1 MRAAPDPR
9 QAARRLTAGL
19 SLVAGCVLLFFGIAV
34 RLLSEK
40 LVLGILFRVLKGER
54 SAAAARGVLGCARA
68 ARGLCAVPVH
78 GKGFREHC
86 KAQLS
91 GARPCG
97 RRLTISMASRKRTA
111 EAAPLDD
118 ARPGTKRQMLATETL
133 ENFKEFLKARDA
145 QYYYRNKCDSGLE
158 ELKERIEDHV
168 RQTSR
173 LNDIFFCVFC
183 KQGIFDVRIEN
194 SKQATVEVKA
204 GVAFE
209 CLDCSA
215 VSCKVCLTRSFKQAR
230 NAISAT
236 AEDPTQDRG
245 FTRPR
250 VYLEESARRIESMSA
265 VGFQHSC
272 GCCRGTR
279 MVAYEKERSNLCRE
293 AKGVTVDDA
302 GVVSEPQPI
311 YDWLYYQNCYPGWTV
326 QGFASQA
333 LRQSVLDAALR
344 VCSA

>member
-19 SLVAGCVLLFFGIAV
+19 SLVAGRVLLFLWIAV

-40 LVLGILFRVLKGER
+40 LVLGRLFRVLKGKR
-54 SAAAARGVLGCARA
+54 SAAAARGVLGCARG
-68 ARGLCAVPVH
+68 ARGLCASPVH
-78 GKGFREHC
+78 GNCSWEHC

-118 ARPGTKRQMLATETL
+118 AGPATKRQTLAAETL

-158 ELKERIEDHV
+158 ELKERIEDRL
-168 RQTSR
+168 RQTPFSD
-173 LNDIFFCVFC
+173 LFFCVFC
-183 KQGIFDVRIEN
+183 KLGIFDVRIES
-194 SKQATVEVKA
+194 SKQATLEVKA

-230 NAISAT
+230 NAIVPT
-236 AEDPTQDRG
+236 AEDPAAK
-245 FTRPR
+245 PR
-250 VYLEESARRIESMSA
+250 VYLEGPTRQGDSTSA

-272 GCCRGTR
+272 ACCRSTR
-279 MVAYEKERSNLCRE
+279 MIAYGSERKNLCRE
-293 AKGVTVDDA
+293 ARGVTVDDA
-302 GVVSEPQPI
+302 GVVSDSQPI
-311 YDWLYYQNCYPGWTV
+311 YDWLCYQNRFPGWTV
-326 QGFASQA
+326 QGFATQA
-333 LRQSVLDAALR
+333 MRQAALDDALYAL
-344 VCSA
+344 SD